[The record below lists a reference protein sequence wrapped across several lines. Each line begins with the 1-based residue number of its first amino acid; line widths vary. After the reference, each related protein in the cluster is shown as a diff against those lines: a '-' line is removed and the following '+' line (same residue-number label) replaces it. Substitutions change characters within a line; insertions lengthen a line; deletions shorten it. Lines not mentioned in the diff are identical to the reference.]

1 MSRAT
6 IRVVGSQPVGACA
19 GHLAALGVFFFLV
32 QGLVM
37 PLSLVF
43 LASFFRFRSRV
54 QHLSNSRCAFRAV
67 SCGFA
72 VSSPEQAHAWH
83 EAGIAAGGTPIEDD
97 PGIRSG
103 AGVELYLAYLRD
115 PDGNKICA
123 MHRLP
128 AKS

>member
-1 MSRAT
+1 MFSHVMIGSNDIDRSKKFYDALFTAT
-6 IRVVGSQPVGACA
+6 GGREGRVDPKGRVMYLKDGGIFIITKPIDGQPATHGNGCT
-19 GHLAALGVFFFLV
+19 L
-32 QGLVM
+32 
-37 PLSLVF
+37 
-43 LASFFRFRSRV
+43 
-54 QHLSNSRCAFRAV
+54 
-67 SCGFA
+67 GFA

-103 AGVELYLAYLRD
+103 MGVDLYLAYLRD

-128 AKS
+128 AAA